1 MYSKQFGERLRKLR
15 LQKGLTMKE
24 LGKIFSLAESTIS
37 GYENGTRKPDMDLI
51 ARFADFFEVTTD
63 YLYGRTDNPRETVQ
77 KKENKNLFFFDI
89 EGLTEE
95 EIEEIKRHIEYVKW
109 KAKQERGKNKNG

>member
-1 MYSKQFGERLRKLR
+1 MDLGERLKLCR
-15 LQKGLTMKE
+15 EKKGLSQKE
-24 LGKIFSLAESTIS
+24 VAEKIGIKNNTLSNYESGERRPDYETLCKLADLYEVSL
-37 GYENGTRKPDMDLI
+37 
-51 ARFADFFEVTTD
+51 D
-63 YLYGRTDNPRETVQ
+63 YLIKGQEH
-77 KKENKNLFFFDI
+77 KEEKENKNLFFFDI